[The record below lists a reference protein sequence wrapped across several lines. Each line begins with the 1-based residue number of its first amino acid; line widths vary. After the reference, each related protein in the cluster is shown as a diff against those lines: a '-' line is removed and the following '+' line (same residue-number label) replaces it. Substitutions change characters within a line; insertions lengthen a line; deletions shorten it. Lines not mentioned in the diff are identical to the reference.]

1 MAYTQGMHT
10 AIPASSPGGVICLCV
25 FALSYLAVLMEESIH
40 LRKSKPM
47 TLGAGII
54 WTVIALVAPA
64 YGVSRESVSNAVAF
78 ALMEY
83 AGLLLFLIV
92 SMVFISALEER
103 NVFLVMQDRLIK
115 KGLTVRQ
122 IFWMTGWLAFVLS
135 ALANNLT
142 TALIVGAIIMAVG
155 RGNKRFIALCCINA
169 VNAAN
174 AGGLASPFGD
184 ITTLMV
190 WQSGHLG
197 FFDFFRLLLPA
208 LAAFVIPAAIMG
220 MRLSKKKPPPRTG
233 EPVVLKRG
241 AWVIVGIGLLSIVL
255 TVVFQQVLAL
265 PPYMG
270 MMMGLALLMMTS
282 RFIISKPERDEFD
295 VLRFLAAAEW
305 DTLLF
310 FFGVIF
316 SVAGLAFMGYIDAAA
331 KAFYSFGIGIGNIGL
346 GLVSSVVDNIPIMYA
361 VLSMRMHMDQFQWLL
376 VTLTTGLGGSL
387 LSVGSAAGVALMG
400 IAREEYTFKAHLRWT
415 PVLFLGYLGAIV
427 VHFVLN

>member
-1 MAYTQGMHT
+1 MYTL
-10 AIPASSPGGVICLCV
+10 IPATSLAGFVCLSV
-25 FALSYLAVLMEESIH
+25 FVLSYVAVLMEESIH

-54 WTVIALVAPA
+54 WIVIALAAPS
-64 YGVSRESVSNAVAF
+64 YGVGRDAVSYAVSH
-78 ALMEY
+78 ALTEY
-83 AGLLLFLIV
+83 GGLLLFLIV

-103 NVFLVMQDRLIK
+103 NVFLVMQDRIIK
-115 KGLTVRQ
+115 KGLNARQ
-122 IFWMTGWLAFVLS
+122 IFWLTGWLAFVLS
-135 ALANNLT
+135 AFANNLT

-155 RGNKRFIALCCINA
+155 KGNKKFIALCCVNA
-169 VNAAN
+169 VSASN

-197 FFDFFRLLLPA
+197 FFQFFRLLIPA
-208 LAAFVIPAAIMG
+208 LAAFLIPAWIMG
-220 MRLSKKKPPPRTG
+220 RRLSKKTPPPRSG
-233 EPVVLKRG
+233 EAVALKPG
-241 AWVIVGIGLLSIVL
+241 ARIIVGLGLLSIVL
-255 TVVFQQVLAL
+255 TVVFQHWLSL

-331 KAFYSFGIGIGNIGL
+331 QTLYSYGFGIANIGL
-346 GLVSSVVDNIPIMYA
+346 GLVSAVVDNIPIMYA
-361 VLSMRMHMDQFQWLL
+361 VLSMHKNMDSFQWLL

-400 IAREEYTFKAHLRWT
+400 VAREEYTFKAHLKWT
-415 PVLFLGYLGAIV
+415 PVLFLGYLGAV
-427 VHFVLN
+427 VIHFIIN